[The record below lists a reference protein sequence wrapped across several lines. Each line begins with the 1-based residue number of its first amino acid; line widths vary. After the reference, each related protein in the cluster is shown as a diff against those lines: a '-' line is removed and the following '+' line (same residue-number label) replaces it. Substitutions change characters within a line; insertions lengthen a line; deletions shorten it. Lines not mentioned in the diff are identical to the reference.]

1 MILDHIKAT
10 KQAFDMAKG
19 NLINV
24 LISDVKTIFGG
35 QNTKNASLTSVI
47 KDWYES
53 LGENTINYLF
63 TNNESKILELMKS
76 ITNDE
81 VTFMER
87 LGKAVTSLRIDD
99 WNANT
104 IEMFLKDLAAFKETV
119 EDFDK
124 NYADSNEN
132 ASEMYRIVFVDK
144 DGSEVVKTFS
154 KTKYS
159 DRAKLLLNEITTS
172 LEEMGQAISEQ
183 EKRQVLMELL
193 EKMC

>member
-1 MILDHIKAT
+1 
-10 KQAFDMAKG
+10 
-19 NLINV
+19 
-24 LISDVKTIFGG
+24 
-35 QNTKNASLTSVI
+35 
-47 KDWYES
+47 
-53 LGENTINYLF
+53 
-63 TNNESKILELMKS
+63 MKS

-119 EDFDK
+119 ENFDK

>member
-81 VTFMER
+81 VAFMER

>member
-10 KQAFDMAKG
+10 KQVFDMAKG

-81 VTFMER
+81 VAFMER

-99 WNANT
+99 WNENT
-104 IEMFLKDLAAFKETV
+104 IEMFLKDLVAFKETV
-119 EDFDK
+119 DNFDK
-124 NYADSNEN
+124 NYANSNEN
-132 ASEMYRIVFVDK
+132 VSEMYRIVFIDK

-193 EKMC
+193 ENMC